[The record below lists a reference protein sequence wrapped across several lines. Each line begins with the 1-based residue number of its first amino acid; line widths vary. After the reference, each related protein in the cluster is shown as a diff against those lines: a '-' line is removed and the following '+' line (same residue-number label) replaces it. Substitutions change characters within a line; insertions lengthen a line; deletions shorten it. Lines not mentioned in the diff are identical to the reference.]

1 MNVSQLLVG
10 RQWVVQ
16 SSALGNA
23 AALEVAFN
31 QDGTFSGMLAAP
43 PDAYLVPSQPVNG
56 IWYSGAPPLLILKWG
71 WLEGPTQFKQERQN
85 EVAIEITTASS
96 NSLQGIDKF
105 ARLWQFQLIN

>member
-10 RQWVVQ
+10 RQCVMQ

-43 PDAYLVPSQPVNG
+43 PDAYLVPSQPVNRT
-56 IWYSGAPPLLILKWG
+56 WYSGAPPVLILKSG
-71 WLEGPTQFKQERQN
+71 GLKGQHRSN
-85 EVAIEITTASS
+85 ESDRMMS
-96 NSLQGIDKF
+96 RLRLLPSLF
-105 ARLWQFQLIN
+105 